1 MTEFINQLDA
11 NFVLA
16 VLLFLVFFCFGM
28 AAAISD
34 AILKRRNERANERY
48 LKRYHEPIGRV
59 TDYRVISNGY
69 QPRGTVTGPLNPPT
83 GGSGVQMDKD
93 LRRPL
98 QLRGK
103 KANPARSG
111 AGRKR

>member
-1 MTEFINQLDA
+1 MAEFINELDA

-34 AILKRRNERANERY
+34 AILKWKDDRAN
-48 LKRYHEPIGRV
+48 KRYFEEFNEPVGRV

-69 QPRGTVTGPLNPPT
+69 QPRGTVSGPLNPPS
-83 GGSGVQMDKD
+83 GGTGVQSPKM
-93 LRRPL
+93 
-98 QLRGK
+98 
-103 KANPARSG
+103 KAK
-111 AGRKR
+111 RK